1 MEVYFVRNGSKIRVE
16 GPDNEQSTLM
26 EAAKFHSPVPIP
38 EIPADC
44 GGSCACCTCHVHI
57 DERWLDKAGKIDYN
71 TPEIELL
78 EYEKGYIEGKSR
90 LSCQINL
97 TKELDG
103 LIVHLRN
110 DELL

>member
-1 MEVYFVRNGSKIRVE
+1 MITVYFIRNGKERIGVDIE
-16 GPDNEQSTLM
+16 PGFTLM
-26 EAAKFHSPVPIP
+26 EAAKQADLP

-57 DERWLDKAGKIDYN
+57 DEKWLDKVGKIDYN

-78 EYEKGYIEGKSR
+78 EYEKGYIEGRSR

-97 TKELDG
+97 TPELDG